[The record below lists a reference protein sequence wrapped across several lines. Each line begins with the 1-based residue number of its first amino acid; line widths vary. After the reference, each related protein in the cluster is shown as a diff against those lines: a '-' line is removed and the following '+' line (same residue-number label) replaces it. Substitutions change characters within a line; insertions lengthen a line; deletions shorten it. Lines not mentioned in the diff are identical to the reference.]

1 MQDSGFQLF
10 ESNKVDTN
18 LSEDLDEHM
27 EDELT
32 GSIGDMFDMEDSGL
46 QDHCKNSVSEDLND
60 HMEDTNGTPDEEF
73 DDRIL
78 FKGKP
83 YKDLTLEDLRGVEFK
98 SVEDVDRFYSY
109 YSLAMGFSMRKFKL
123 DKNRSGTQFNRRV
136 LVCSKQV
143 ASVEGM
149 HVTRTDLQ
157 CLGPR
162 ELVCSLVINIFVEYL
177 NEIGKEDWYVPTY
190 FGRNSIK
197 MGDNMSTQE
206 WIQQTKRIF
215 IPMHDPGIQEKD
227 AHWYLL
233 VVHVRDRSAEI
244 LDSAPNPSK
253 TISRQRD
260 ARAAVW
266 FFK

>member
-1 MQDSGFQLF
+1 
-10 ESNKVDTN
+10 
-18 LSEDLDEHM
+18 
-27 EDELT
+27 
-32 GSIGDMFDMEDSGL
+32 
-46 QDHCKNSVSEDLND
+46 
-60 HMEDTNGTPDEEF
+60 
-73 DDRIL
+73 
-78 FKGKP
+78 
-83 YKDLTLEDLRGVEFK
+83 
-98 SVEDVDRFYSY
+98 
-109 YSLAMGFSMRKFKL
+109 MRKFKL
-123 DKNRSGTQFNRRV
+123 DKNRSGRQFNRKV

-215 IPMHDPGIQEKD
+215 IPMHEPGIQEKD

-233 VVHVRDRSAEI
+233 VEHVRDRSAEI

-260 ARAAVW
+260 ARAALDMLDRIYGDAMSRHANRLFAFGTLPFKADGAGPRQKNDTDCGVFVIRNMQRYGTDWAATYNSDIERAVW
-266 FFK
+266 WSSV